1 MSIVEAIKSLNL
13 STDFTSPKIKPETIS
28 RNNESRGKINFLL
41 CGACFWCASYLNYT
55 RLVTRC
61 PTCDTDNVESL
72 PVSDGEVYTFSHNRN
87 RGITLG
93 FSKTMDILN

>member
-13 STDFTSPKIKPETIS
+13 STDFTSPKIRLEIIS
-28 RNNESRGKINFLL
+28 MNNELQGKINFLL

-55 RLVTRC
+55 RVVTRC

-72 PVSDGEVYTFSHNRN
+72 PISDGEVYTFSHNRN

>member
-41 CGACFWCASYLNYT
+41 CGACFWCASYLNYM
-55 RLVTRC
+55 RVVTRC

-72 PVSDGEVYTFSHNRN
+72 PISNGEVYTFSNNGN
-87 RGITLG
+87 RGITLE
-93 FSKTMDILN
+93 FSKTMDVLK